1 MVTEQDK
8 QAILNGALA
17 QVRDGRKCKFIG
29 EVSGVIH
36 VYKFAYFND
45 EDKIEHILD
54 LDRNLE
60 RFSGE
65 ETRFDIVGLW
75 EDEPKTQ
82 MGLKLSNA
90 LYEKGGVTY
99 REVYIGCCPV
109 HVFGTDVFAKVHGV
123 LLYDGENI
131 FAVPSY
137 IFETFKKLGN

>member
-82 MGLKLSNA
+82 MGLKLSN
-90 LYEKGGVTY
+90 T
-99 REVYIGCCPV
+99 P
-109 HVFGTDVFAKVHGV
+109 
-123 LLYDGENI
+123 
-131 FAVPSY
+131 
-137 IFETFKKLGN
+137 